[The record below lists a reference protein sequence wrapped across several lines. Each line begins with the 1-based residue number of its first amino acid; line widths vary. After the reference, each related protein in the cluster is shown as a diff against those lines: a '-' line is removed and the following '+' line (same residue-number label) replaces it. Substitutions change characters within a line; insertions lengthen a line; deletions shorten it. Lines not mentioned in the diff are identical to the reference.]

1 MKNFI
6 TKQEWLALEEMLMKM
21 QIPYSVSFDSHVVK
35 PGESVVYDR
44 YIQIAPIVIQEE
56 REAK

>member
-1 MKNFI
+1 MKNYV

-21 QIPYSVSFDSHVVK
+21 EIPYSVSFDSHVVK

-56 REAK
+56 RGAK

>member
-1 MKNFI
+1 MKNLV

-21 QIPYSVSFDSHVVK
+21 EIPYSVSFDGHVIK

-44 YIQIAPIVIQEE
+44 YIQIAPIVIQER

>member
-1 MKNFI
+1 MKNYI

-21 QIPYSVSFDSHVVK
+21 EVPYSVSFDSHVVK
-35 PGESVVYDR
+35 PGESVTYDR
-44 YIQIAPIVIQEE
+44 YIQIAPIVIQER